1 MNLSDFG
8 DERGALH
15 FAGEFQHG
23 KQHFTSLN
31 QMGEKNLKIKTLY
44 KSKSVQQIMP
54 IAIFRKTDVQ
64 QWNFQECAPNLE
76 SYNQNHWWFFAGF
89 KKKKK
94 LKKKGSHSVLDY
106 FILQDCEKRLTTNK
120 QAREEWLNNT

>member
-1 MNLSDFG
+1 MVCVCVCVCKVCKNTYPEHFLQFRIRILIPMNLSDFG

-31 QMGEKNLKIKTLY
+31 QMGEKNLKIKTSY

-64 QWNFQECAPNLE
+64 Q
-76 SYNQNHWWFFAGF
+76 
-89 KKKKK
+89 
-94 LKKKGSHSVLDY
+94 
-106 FILQDCEKRLTTNK
+106 
-120 QAREEWLNNT
+120 